1 MKIGNVILAIFL
13 WLCIPASFFLGGIF
27 GFFGGGVGGG
37 VLCAVI
43 SPLVLFILGLIALI
57 TGMESK
63 SQVVKQDITIKD
75 VRSDFDDR
83 NGKTKDILETDDEA
97 LKVLKLRYAK
107 GEITKEEYEQMK
119 KDLEV

>member
-1 MKIGNVILAIFL
+1 
-13 WLCIPASFFLGGIF
+13 
-27 GFFGGGVGGG
+27 
-37 VLCAVI
+37 
-43 SPLVLFILGLIALI
+43 
-57 TGMESK
+57 MESK